1 MMSDIS
7 HMCWGL
13 LDNATDLA
21 DVWINAPW
29 RRKEFGEHEIADL
42 RAASLKLNLLLSA
55 IATKEAA

>member
-29 RRKEFGEHEIADL
+29 RRREFGEHEIADL
-42 RAASLKLNLLLSA
+42 RAAALKLDQLLNA
-55 IATKEAA
+55 VEAKVAA

>member
-1 MMSDIS
+1 MNDIAQ
-7 HMCWGL
+7 MTFGL

-29 RRKEFGEHEIADL
+29 RRREFGAQELADL
-42 RAASLKLNLLLSA
+42 RAATLKLNLLLSA

>member
-1 MMSDIS
+1 MSDIGN
-7 HMCWGL
+7 MAWGL

-29 RRKEFGEHEIADL
+29 RRREFGDHEIADL

>member
-1 MMSDIS
+1 MSDIGN
-7 HMCWGL
+7 MAWGL

-29 RRKEFGEHEIADL
+29 RRREFGEHEIADL